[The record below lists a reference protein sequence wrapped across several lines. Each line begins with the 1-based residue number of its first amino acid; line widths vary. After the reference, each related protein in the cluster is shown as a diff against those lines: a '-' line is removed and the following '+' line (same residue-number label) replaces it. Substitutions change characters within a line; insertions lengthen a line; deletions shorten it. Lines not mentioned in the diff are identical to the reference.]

1 MNSHGVPRF
10 ADNPEI
16 CLAVYVQLKVAV
28 PNISLIVALGPN
40 TVTGLPLASLI
51 VVRSGCLTVRLS
63 TFTPPIV
70 IVQPPKVCA
79 VSDRTA
85 LPGRAGLAVTL
96 LVMVDLVHLA
106 VMVVPGD
113 EKEATVRALSPACRT
128 APTFTLGPPTLPVVR
143 TSCVAAKADAVGP
156 RTSIAEA
163 APVAARSRDLR
174 IWMYPFLEA
183 IPRVAPD
190 PP

>member
-1 MNSHGVPRF
+1 MGATGFPGCPR
-10 ADNPEI
+10 AER
-16 CLAVYVQLKVAV
+16 
-28 PNISLIVALGPN
+28 
-40 TVTGLPLASLI
+40 I
-51 VVRSGCLTVRLS
+51 VVRSGCFTSRLS
-63 TFTPPIV
+63 PYPPPIV

-143 TSCVAAKADAVGP
+143 TSGVAAKPDAVGP
-156 RTSIAEA
+156 TTS
-163 APVAARSRDLR
+163 VAA
-174 IWMYPFLEA
+174 A
-183 IPRVAPD
+183 A
-190 PP
+190 